1 MHKLF
6 LAFCQKFTLKS
17 TSRDVILPINNAV
30 LLIVD
35 GDRHKPV
42 RKSRGCLFFHLLCI
56 VFPLRSDY
64 LRFVHPQ
71 AAFCRQSGG

>member
-1 MHKLF
+1 MGTAISLSAK
-6 LAFCQKFTLKS
+6 AGM
-17 TSRDVILPINNAV
+17 P
-30 LLIVD
+30 
-35 GDRHKPV
+35 
-42 RKSRGCLFFHLLCI
+42 FFHLLCI

>member
-1 MHKLF
+1 MGTAISLSAK
-6 LAFCQKFTLKS
+6 A
-17 TSRDVILPINNAV
+17 
-30 LLIVD
+30 
-35 GDRHKPV
+35 GDT
-42 RKSRGCLFFHLLCI
+42 FFHLLCI